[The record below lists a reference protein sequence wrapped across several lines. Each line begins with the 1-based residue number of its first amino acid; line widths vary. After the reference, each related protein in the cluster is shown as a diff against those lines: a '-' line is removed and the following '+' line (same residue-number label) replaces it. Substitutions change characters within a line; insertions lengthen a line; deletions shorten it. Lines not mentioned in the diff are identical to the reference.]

1 MKLRTKIPVSK
12 IPAPKRPVVDYL
24 RFVLPW
30 AANPG
35 DDHTLMFERARRRI
49 QTEVESGSCENCFA
63 PRFRYRYVFVIPLPS
78 GSEPIVRIGALDPV
92 RQKGGISVEMNPSKL
107 EHGDAEHFHEVME
120 RIVGRSYNGML
131 RRAVL
136 SRIDFAVDILHVRL
150 DRMLIS
156 YSGAQQ
162 FTVFGKTVNSK
173 GIVETCNFGSEKSDY
188 ITAVYDKNLERRHR
202 AVTAIAKYGRKN
214 EPLTANFIKQLD
226 ELHCAPPVVR
236 VEVRGKKLNG
246 LALHDIVKLTNRFS
260 RFMFADL
267 DAGSSPLPP
276 KLETEFIS
284 LCRDRGVKAALEH
297 YKGTPEV
304 RKINAFWR
312 SRRASWW
319 NPEPMME
326 QACSALRSSGIFPVE
341 AFDPPAASRR
351 ESDTK
356 ASQSSKS
363 PAITTAVRSTAGAK
377 FRQMAPDLPNP
388 SAKRTPV
395 APKAPKRHHV
405 RRIG

>member
-12 IPAPKRPVVDYL
+12 IPTPKRPVVDYL

-49 QTEVESGSCENCFA
+49 QAEIESGSCENCFA
-63 PRFRYRYVFVIPLPS
+63 PRFRYRYVFFIPLPS
-78 GSEPIVRIGALDPV
+78 GPKPIVRIGALDPV
-92 RQKGGISVEMNPSKL
+92 RQNGGISVEMNPSKL
-107 EHGDAEHFHEVME
+107 EHGDVEHFHEVME
-120 RIVGRSYNGML
+120 RIVGRGYRNLL
-131 RRAVL
+131 RRAL
-136 SRIDFAVDILHVRL
+136 LGRIDFAVDIVHARL
-150 DRMLIS
+150 DRMLVS

-162 FTVFGKTVNSK
+162 FTVFGKTLNSK
-173 GIVETCNFGSEKSDY
+173 GIIETCNFGSEKSDY

-202 AVTAIAKYGRKN
+202 AVMAIAKYGRKD

-226 ELHCAPPVVR
+226 QLHDAPSVVR

-246 LALHDIVKLTNRFS
+246 LALHDIDKLTNRFV
-260 RFMFADL
+260 RFTFADL
-267 DAGSSPLPP
+267 NASGSELPK
-276 KLETEFIS
+276 KLQNAFIS

-297 YKGTPEV
+297 YKGTPEA

-312 SRRASWW
+312 SHRASWW

-326 QACSALRSSGIFPVE
+326 QVCSALRSSGIFPVE

-351 ESDTK
+351 EGDTK
-356 ASQSSKS
+356 APQLSES
-363 PAITTAVRSTAGAK
+363 PTATAVRSTAGAK
-377 FRQMAPDLPNP
+377 FLRIAPNVSNP
-388 SAKRTPV
+388 STKRTPV
-395 APKAPKRHHV
+395 APKVPKRGRV